1 MPCILPND
9 MEKLNRVMKSKGGVR
24 GLRHLTAEERVQ
36 FFSEYV
42 DIPGK
47 TDTAEWL
54 NREFEKR
61 VLKPAQVQAAKEWLK
76 RLEKKGVKGTNKKPL
91 LDRIVDRP
99 EIMNPKGARMFAEG
113 VAEQL
118 MGFAISREDAQ
129 QMFELSKTIS
139 EQKKQLLR
147 LVPNYYNMSMSD
159 VAKLD
164 GDALKAR
171 QALADAMVKFQKL
184 YVENNLK
191 AQQVVHDRKGWSGKL
206 WDDIL
211 NVAGNIKSLKASV
224 DFSFLRQLQNT
235 AYVNWNSFKDAMKKG
250 YKAWIESPEGVDT
263 MLGDL
268 LTRPNALNGNYNAFN
283 IEVGIKE
290 EAFPESWVSKK
301 LEKYIPKLNLLRRS
315 EESFNLAIQNAR
327 ANLFD
332 WMLDQTK
339 SEENPNGDIKLLK
352 VEKIGKAINTITGR
366 GEFPILTSK
375 DEKQNRIINNLL
387 FAPKWLASRIQ
398 TLTDLRFIG
407 EIGKLS
413 PKGIRARAAV
423 GNLIMMAFITNA
435 LKYLTDRDDDESFY
449 DWLGRVFDPRSS
461 DFGKIKIGR
470 TRFDLTTGTAALITL
485 AARLTTGKTTSTT
498 TGKSKNQ
505 SWMMTQ
511 GRFIKGKLSPAAR
524 LVSGTLIPLI
534 TEGKTEDFW
543 GKKQKWD
550 TAGEIAN
557 NIGELLAPISIQ
569 TGYETIREYEL
580 HGVDEDTFGMVLGWL
595 ADIVGISAST
605 YDRK

>member
-9 MEKLNRVMKSKGGVR
+9 MEKLNKAMKAKGGVR

-36 FFSEYV
+36 FFSQYV
-42 DIPGK
+42 DMKGK

-61 VLKPAQVQAAKEWLK
+61 VLRPAQVQAAKEWLK

-113 VAEQL
+113 VAERL
-118 MGFAISREDAQ
+118 MGFAVSREDAQ
-129 QMFELSKTIS
+129 QMFELAKTIS

-147 LVPNYYNMSMSD
+147 LVPNYYNMSMEE
-159 VAKLD
+159 VRKLD
-164 GDALKAR
+164 GEALKAR

-191 AQQVVHDRKGWSGKL
+191 AQEVVHDRKNWSGKL
-206 WDDIL
+206 WDNLL
-211 NVAGNIKSLKASV
+211 NVAGNIKSLKASI

-235 AYVNWNSFKDAMKKG
+235 AYVNWNSFQDAMKKG
-250 YKAWIESPEGVDT
+250 YQAWFESPEGVDT

-268 LTRPNALNGNYNAFN
+268 LTRPNAINGNYNTFG

-301 LEKYIPKLNLLRRS
+301 LEKYAPKINLLRRS

-339 SEENPNGDIKLLK
+339 SEENPDGDLKLLK
-352 VEKIGKAINTITGR
+352 AEKVGKAINTITGR
-366 GEFPILTSK
+366 GEAPLLTSK
-375 DEKQNRIINNLL
+375 DEKQNRIVNNLL

-407 EIGKLS
+407 QIGKLS

-423 GNLIMMAFITNA
+423 GNLIMMAFVTNA
-435 LKYLTDRDDDESFY
+435 LRYLFDREDDESFY
-449 DWLGRVFDPRSS
+449 EWLGRVFDPRSS

-485 AARLTTGKTTSTT
+485 AARLTTGETRTTT
-498 TGKSKNQ
+498 TGKVRKQ
-505 SWMMTQ
+505 PWMTTL
-511 GRFIKGKLSPAAR
+511 GNFIRGKSAPAAR
-524 LVSGTLIPLI
+524 LVSGTLFPLLM
-534 TEGKTEDFW
+534 EGKTKDFW
-543 GKKQKWD
+543 GKDQKWN

-557 NIGELLAPISIQ
+557 NLGDLLAPISVQ
-569 TGYETIREYEL
+569 TGYEVFRDIEQY
-580 HGVDEDTFGMVLGWL
+580 GVDEDTFGMVLGWL
-595 ADIVGISAST
+595 ADIVGVAANT

>member
-9 MEKLNRVMKSKGGVR
+9 MEKLNKAMKAKGGVR

-36 FFSEYV
+36 FFSQYV
-42 DIPGK
+42 DMKGK

-61 VLKPAQVQAAKEWLK
+61 VLRPAQVQAAKEWLK

-113 VAEQL
+113 VAERL
-118 MGFAISREDAQ
+118 MGFAVSREDAQ
-129 QMFELSKTIS
+129 QMFELAKTIS

-147 LVPNYYNMSMSD
+147 LVPNYYNMSMEE
-159 VAKLD
+159 VRKLD
-164 GDALKAR
+164 GEALKAR

-191 AQQVVHDRKGWSGKL
+191 AQEVVHDRKNWSGKL
-206 WDDIL
+206 WDNLL
-211 NVAGNIKSLKASV
+211 NVAGNIKSLKASI

-235 AYVNWNSFKDAMKKG
+235 AYVNWNSFQDAMKKG
-250 YKAWIESPEGVDT
+250 YQAWFESTEGVDT

-268 LTRPNALNGNYNAFN
+268 LTRPNAINGNYNTFG

-301 LEKYIPKLNLLRRS
+301 LEKYAPKINLLRRS

-339 SEENPNGDIKLLK
+339 SEENPDGDLKLLK
-352 VEKIGKAINTITGR
+352 AEKVGKAINTITGR
-366 GEFPILTSK
+366 GEAPLLTSK
-375 DEKQNRIINNLL
+375 DEKQNRIVNNLL

-407 EIGKLS
+407 QIGKLS

-423 GNLIMMAFITNA
+423 GNLIMMAFVTNA
-435 LKYLTDRDDDESFY
+435 LRYLFDREDDESFY
-449 DWLGRVFDPRSS
+449 EWLGRVFDPRSS

-485 AARLTTGKTTSTT
+485 AARLTTGETRTTT
-498 TGKSKNQ
+498 TGKVRKQ
-505 SWMMTQ
+505 PWMTTL
-511 GRFIKGKLSPAAR
+511 GNFIRGKSAPAAR
-524 LVSGTLIPLI
+524 LVSGTLFPLLM
-534 TEGKTEDFW
+534 EGKTKDFW
-543 GKKQKWD
+543 GKDQKWN

-557 NIGELLAPISIQ
+557 NLGDLLAPISVQ
-569 TGYETIREYEL
+569 TGYEVFRDIEQY
-580 HGVDEDTFGMVLGWL
+580 GVDEDTFGMVLGWL
-595 ADIVGISAST
+595 ADIVGVAANT

>member
-9 MEKLNRVMKSKGGVR
+9 MEKLNKAMKAKGGVR

-61 VLKPAQVQAAKEWLK
+61 VLKPSQVQAAKEWLK

-113 VAEQL
+113 VAERL
-118 MGFAISREDAQ
+118 MGFAVSREDAQ

-147 LVPNYYNMSMSD
+147 LVPNYYNMSLEE

-184 YVENNLK
+184 YIENNLK
-191 AQQVVHDRKGWSGKL
+191 AQEVVHDRKNWTGKL
-206 WDDIL
+206 WDNLL

-235 AYVNWNSFKDAMKKG
+235 AYVNWNSFQDAMKKG
-250 YKAWIESPEGVDT
+250 YQAWFESAEGVET

-268 LTRPNALNGNYNAFN
+268 LTRPNALNGNYNTFG

-290 EAFPESWVSKK
+290 EAFPESWVSKQ
-301 LEKYIPKLNLLRRS
+301 LEKYIPKANLLRRS

-339 SEENPNGDIKLLK
+339 SEENPNGDLKLLK
-352 VEKIGKAINTITGR
+352 AEKVGKAINTITGR
-366 GEFPILTSK
+366 GEAPLLTSK
-375 DEKQNRIINNLL
+375 DEKQNRIVNNLL

-398 TLTDLRFIG
+398 TLTDLRFVG
-407 EIGKLS
+407 QIGKMS

-423 GNLIMMAFITNA
+423 GNLIMMAFVTNA
-435 LKYLTDRDDDESFY
+435 LKYLTDREDDESFY
-449 DWLGRVFDPRSS
+449 DWLERVFDPRSS

-485 AARLTTGKTTSTT
+485 AARLGTGQTRTTT
-498 TGKSKNQ
+498 TGKIKKQ
-505 SWMMTQ
+505 PWMTTL
-511 GRFIKGKLSPAAR
+511 GNFIRGKSAPATR
-524 LVSGTLIPLI
+524 LVSGTLFPLLM
-534 TEGKTEDFW
+534 EGKTKDFW
-543 GKKQKWD
+543 GKDQKWD

-557 NIGELLAPISIQ
+557 NLGDLLAPISLQ
-569 TGYETIREYEL
+569 TGYEVFRDIEQY
-580 HGVDEDTFGMVLGWL
+580 GVDEDTFGMVLGWL
-595 ADIVGISAST
+595 ADIVGVAANT

>member
-9 MEKLNRVMKSKGGVR
+9 MEKLNKAMKAKGGIR

-36 FFSEYV
+36 FFSQYV

-54 NREFEKR
+54 NREFERR
-61 VLKPAQVQAAKEWLK
+61 VLKPSQVQAAKEWLK

-118 MGFAISREDAQ
+118 MGFSVSREDAK

-147 LVPNYYNMSMSD
+147 IAPNYYNMSMEE
-159 VAKLD
+159 VQKLD
-164 GDALKAR
+164 GEALKVR
-171 QALADAMVKFQKL
+171 QALADSMVKFQKL
-184 YVENNLK
+184 YTENNLK
-191 AQQVVHDRKGWSGKL
+191 AQEVIHDRKNWSGKL
-206 WDDIL
+206 WDNL
-211 NVAGNIKSLKASV
+211 LSVAGNIKSLKASV

-235 AYVNWNSFKDAMKKG
+235 AYVNLGSFTDAMRKG
-250 YKAWIESPEGVDT
+250 YQAWFESAEGVET

-301 LEKYIPKLNLLRRS
+301 LEKYIPRGNLLRRS
-315 EESFNLAIQNAR
+315 EESFNLAIQTAR

-332 WMLDQTK
+332 WMLDRTK
-339 SEENPNGDIKLLK
+339 SEENPNGDLKLLK
-352 VEKIGKAINTITGR
+352 VENVGKAINTITGR
-366 GEFPILTSK
+366 GEAPLLTSK

-398 TLTDLRFIG
+398 TLTDLRFVG
-407 EIGKLS
+407 QIGKLS

-423 GNLIMMAFITNA
+423 GNLIMMAIVTNA
-435 LKYLTDRDDDESFY
+435 IRYLVDREDDESFY
-449 DWLGRVFDPRSS
+449 EWLERVFDPRSS

-485 AARLTTGKTTSTT
+485 AARITTGKTRTT
-498 TGKSKNQ
+498 TTNKVKKQ
-505 SWMMTQ
+505 SWPITVKN
-511 GRFIKGKLSPAAR
+511 FIRGKAAPATR
-524 LVSGTLIPLI
+524 LVSGTLFPLL
-534 TEGKTEDFW
+534 TEGKTLDYFGNEQSWKTLGD
-543 GKKQKWD
+543 
-550 TAGEIAN
+550 IAN
-557 NIGELLAPISIQ
+557 NLGDLLAPISIQ
-569 TGYETIREYEL
+569 SGYETFRDINL
-580 HGVDEDTFGMVLGWL
+580 NGVDDETFGMVLGWL
-595 ADIVGISAST
+595 ADIVGVAATT
-605 YDRK
+605 YDRR